1 MFFILLGYGLPP
13 DSKIRAERIYPR
25 YFVNHSA
32 LAASGESHPGSASLV
47 LESLQELELIELADT
62 HNWFALSFPIM
73 TT

>member
-1 MFFILLGYGLPP
+1 MDYLPIP
-13 DSKIRAERIYPR
+13 KSEQKESTNYLSR